1 MNTAYYSIGIG
12 VKRVLER
19 GAWRGEPRVV
29 RMLSYSYRCKKLRP
43 WTMMGFGI
51 PFLGG
56 LGGGGDAHG
65 KFKALDVQM
74 LATDGADKS
83 KSGVGNLE
91 TPTMGTEPIEKD
103 RKFVTGGNFKMNG
116 SKKELET
123 IIGHLSKA
131 KLDPN
136 VEVFVSPPAVYM
148 EHTKK
153 LLPKNIALAA
163 QNCYMK
169 EKGPFT
175 GEISPGMI
183 KDVGGTWVILGHSE
197 RRVLFGES
205 DNLIGEKIC
214 RALHDGLKVVACIG
228 ESLKERESGQAEEVI
243 LDQLDTIASSCCGSW
258 ANIVIAYEPVWAI
271 GTGKVA
277 TPEQAQE
284 MHCVIRSWIKDNLS
298 ECASDVVRII
308 YGGSVTK
315 DNCRELAKMPDID
328 GFLVGGASIKEEFV
342 DIINVLKDYNDQV
355 KSKESAAA
363 KAAKKDDKKPKK
375 EDKKAKK

>member
-1 MNTAYYSIGIG
+1 MNTAYYSLGIG
-12 VKRVLER
+12 VKRAMER
-19 GAWRGEPRVV
+19 GAWRGEQKVV

-43 WTMMGFGI
+43 WTIMGFGM

-56 LGGGGDAHG
+56 FGGGGDGHG
-65 KFKALDVQM
+65 KFKGLDVQL
-74 LATDGADKS
+74 LASDGKIDS
-83 KSGVGNLE
+83 SVE
-91 TPTMGTEPIEKD
+91 DFTTPPMDTEPIEKD

-123 IIGHLSKA
+123 IIGRLSKA

-153 LLPKNIALAA
+153 LLPKNIALAG
-163 QNCYMK
+163 QNSYMK

-197 RRVLFGES
+197 RRKLFGET
-205 DNLIGEKIC
+205 DDLIGEKIC

-228 ESLKERESGQAEEVI
+228 ESLEERESGQTEEVI
-243 LDQLDTIASSCCGSW
+243 LEQLESVASSCCGSW
-258 ANIVIAYEPVWAI
+258 ANIVIAYEPIWAI
-271 GTGKVA
+271 GTGKNA

-284 MHCVIRSWIKDNLS
+284 IHCVIRSWIKDNVS

-315 DNCRELAKMPDID
+315 DNCAELAKM
-328 GFLVGGASIKEEFV
+328 
-342 DIINVLKDYNDQV
+342 
-355 KSKESAAA
+355 
-363 KAAKKDDKKPKK
+363 
-375 EDKKAKK
+375 